1 MIKYDFIIFG
11 GTGLQGRICGRD
23 LLDSG
28 YSVLFVG
35 RDLSGIRSLLNHR
48 RAGFLKVD
56 LNESDSIVKAIKRS
70 GVDVVVNCAE
80 LTFNIPIMKACLIT
94 RRSCTDLG
102 GLQYVT
108 KEQFRLDTEFQ
119 QRDILCVTGCGSTPG
134 ILNVMTAHVLEDY
147 ELVDSID
154 LGFTWNSNKKIFV
167 VPYSMQSIFDE
178 FTQAPVLYQDGR
190 FVKSD
195 RVRCM
200 GTMRFR
206 AVGKQT
212 VYCIVHSEVYT
223 FPKYFKKKGLKSVHY
238 YAGFPDHSLR
248 VIQTLINLG
257 FHSHELV
264 SVNGVLIKPIDL
276 TVQIVKKI
284 KPPKGYE
291 EVENLW
297 ARIKGVK
304 NGKKRETEI
313 DCIVRTTKGW
323 EEAGSNVD
331 TGRTIAIMSSMIKE
345 GLVNATGVHA
355 PEGVIPHRAFIKE
368 LGKRQMYVYVNGSRI
383 N

>member
-1 MIKYDFIIFG
+1 MKYDFIIFG

-23 LLDSG
+23 LLESG

-35 RDLSGIRSLLNHR
+35 RDSSGIRRLLQH
-48 RAGFLKVD
+48 AKADFLRVD
-56 LNESDSIVKAIKRS
+56 LSQWNSITNAIKRS
-70 GVDVVVNCAE
+70 GASVVVNCAE
-80 LTFNIPIMKACLIT
+80 LVFNIPIMKACLT
-94 RRSCTDLG
+94 MRRSCTDLG

-108 KEQFRLDTEFQ
+108 QEQFKLDDKFR

-134 ILNVMTAHVLEDY
+134 ISNVMTAHVLEDY
-147 ELVDSID
+147 ERVDSID
-154 LGFTWNSNKKIFV
+154 LGFTWNSNKRVFV

-178 FTQAPVLYQDGR
+178 FTQPPVLYRAGR

-200 GTMRFR
+200 GRERFR

-223 FPKYFKKKGLKSVHY
+223 FARYFKSKGVKNIHY
-238 YAGFPDHSLR
+238 YAGFPDHSLKT
-248 VIQTLINLG
+248 IQTLMSLG
-257 FHSHELV
+257 FNSREPV
-264 SVNGVLIKPIDL
+264 SVGNVLIKPIDFTAQVL
-276 TVQIVKKI
+276 KRI
-284 KPPKGYE
+284 KPPQGYN

-297 ARIKGVK
+297 VRLKGVK
-304 NGKKRETEI
+304 NGKERETEI

-323 EEAGSNVD
+323 EDAGSNVG
-331 TGRTIAIMSSMIKE
+331 TGRTIAIMSMMIKE
-345 GLVNATGVHA
+345 GVVNATGVHA
-355 PEGVIPHRAFIKE
+355 PEGVIPHRAFIRE
-368 LGKRQMYVYVNGSRI
+368 LGKRQMYVYMNGGRI